1 MKKQI
6 IGILATLSLLSG
18 AAVYAEDISYDMDR
32 NAVNNNVA
40 GYRTVIIAEQDNA
53 NNILYNNILYVDQ
66 NDSDFDASVRFLLKE
81 DITAGTYVVSFG
93 GLGEI
98 KTSSFTITDEAVKGE
113 RSMPRVGSDTVEE
126 GETGRVGFTVA
137 DVYIPAYSSI
147 LVSYSSDG
155 QTVTLGYPL
164 SSLIDA
170 NIDSNISFGLQ
181 INDVP
186 AEYMDS
192 INVSLSKQE
201 VALQ

>member
-1 MKKQI
+1 MYI
-6 IGILATLSLLSG
+6 
-18 AAVYAEDISYDMDR
+18 
-32 NAVNNNVA
+32 
-40 GYRTVIIAEQDNA
+40 
-53 NNILYNNILYVDQ
+53 DQ
-66 NDSDFDASVRFLLKE
+66 NDSGFDASVRFLLKE

-192 INVSLSKQE
+192 IKVSLSKQE

>member
-40 GYRTVIIAEQDNA
+40 GYRTVKIAEQGSAD
-53 NNILYNNILYVDQ
+53 NILYIDQ
-66 NDSDFDASVRFLLKE
+66 NDSGFDASVRFLLKE

-192 INVSLSKQE
+192 IKVSLSKQE